1 MVPVATID
9 FVREALAVAAEGSL
23 PPAPL
28 LSMSEE
34 EFRLFHART
43 SRALWGYLARSL
55 GDRAAADDLVQESY
69 LRLLSANLP
78 PDMTAEHRKNYL
90 YRIATNLMRDRLR
103 APATAAEVELP
114 ADQPGGGAGGSVPS
128 FAGAVEAGHDLR
140 RALGRMK
147 PRERQLLW
155 LAYIERF
162 SHQEIAAVVGAK
174 TASIRPMLSR
184 ARSRLAALL
193 GGGGGGVEP

>member
-9 FVREALAVAAEGSL
+9 FVREALAVAAEASL
-23 PPAPL
+23 SSPVPL

-55 GDRAAADDLVQESY
+55 GDRAAADDLLQESY
-69 LRLLSANLP
+69 LRLLSASLP

-90 YRIATNLMRDRLR
+90 YRIATNLMRDRVR
-103 APATAAEVELP
+103 APGAAAEVELE
-114 ADQPGGGAGGSVPS
+114 ANQAEGAAAS

-140 RALGRMK
+140 RALSRMK

-162 SHQEIAAVVGAK
+162 SHREIAAVVGAQ

-193 GGGGGGVEP
+193 TGGGSEP